1 MTNVPTNTR
10 NAGTESGTGHGS
22 VRKHVISFVIM
33 ILFTVIAFA
42 MVGAGMSPTV
52 VIPVIL
58 ALAVIQVILQLWDFM
73 HLNQKGHSVPTLFI
87 ASGAFLGLIFV
98 LVLVLWP

>member
-1 MTNVPTNTR
+1 MTNVPTDTR
-10 NAGTESGTGHGS
+10 NTGTESASGHGS
-22 VRKHVISFVIM
+22 VRKHIISFAIM

-73 HLNQKGHSVPTLFI
+73 HLNQKGHSFPTLFI
-87 ASGAFLGLIFV
+87 ASGALLGFIFV